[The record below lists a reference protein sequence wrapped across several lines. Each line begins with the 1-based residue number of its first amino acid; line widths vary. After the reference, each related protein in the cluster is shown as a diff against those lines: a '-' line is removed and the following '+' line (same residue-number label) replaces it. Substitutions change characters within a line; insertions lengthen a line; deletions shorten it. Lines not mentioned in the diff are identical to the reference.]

1 MLERM
6 QRATKKDIEFYEE
19 VEHNPSYD
27 DEAFKVVLLVAVA
40 GGLGL
45 FLAGITSLG
54 GSAALSQ
61 GIVHAIQ
68 LLVTYYV
75 WSFLVL
81 IVGTKMFAGTSDLGE
96 VRRTIGYS
104 YSPNVAQVLIFVP
117 VLGPLISLVAGIW
130 SIVLGIVAVRQAMDF
145 STGNAVVTVVIAA
158 LLALIVGALLRFV
171 AFLLLAAVGV
181 AGLM

>member
-1 MLERM
+1 MFERM

-40 GGLGL
+40 GGLGI
-45 FLAGITSLG
+45 FLAGLREPG

-75 WSFLVL
+75 WSFLVV
-81 IVGTKMFAGTSDLGE
+81 IVGPKMFGGTSDLGE

-104 YSPNVAQVLIFVP
+104 YPPNV
-117 VLGPLISLVAGIW
+117 
-130 SIVLGIVAVRQAMDF
+130 
-145 STGNAVVTVVIAA
+145 
-158 LLALIVGALLRFV
+158 
-171 AFLLLAAVGV
+171 
-181 AGLM
+181 